1 MIFAFSRFLW
11 LSPLKSK
18 LSQVIASELESIYIE
33 HGSQEII
40 QCEQGGEFKKALK
53 LLCDHMNIKLIHS
66 SPRFPQSQGKVERCH
81 RTLRSKMEYDL
92 QKMDQ
97 DGVIW
102 AKQHLLYQRI
112 LNNDSKDV
120 IAYKTQFEI
129 YISRT
134 CNAFRGRAD
143 YETKSFLVL
152 GGFAQLRMTVIGV
165 PGKL

>member
-40 QCEQGGEFKKALK
+40 QREQGGEFKKALK

-66 SPRFPQSQGKVERCH
+66 SPRHPQSQGKVERCH

-97 DGVIW
+97 DGVNW
-102 AKQHLLYQRI
+102 AKPHLLYQRI

-129 YISRT
+129 YI
-134 CNAFRGRAD
+134 
-143 YETKSFLVL
+143 
-152 GGFAQLRMTVIGV
+152 
-165 PGKL
+165 